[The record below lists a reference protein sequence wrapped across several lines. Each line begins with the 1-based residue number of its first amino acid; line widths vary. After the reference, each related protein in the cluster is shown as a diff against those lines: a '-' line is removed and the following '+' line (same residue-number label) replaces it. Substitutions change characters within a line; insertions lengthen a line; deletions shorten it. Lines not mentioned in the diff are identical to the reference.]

1 MESLYVG
8 PTIIIML
15 KVFRRK
21 EHRKNDMDHML
32 ILKKNLQR
40 ESRRQPS
47 EAYDLENIK
56 ERLDEISQK
65 LSHLHERID
74 SIEGKGAVH
83 AKQSEDGIKKSRIK
97 KTIESNI
104 REHGKLTS
112 YDLAQILSLSRTR
125 CSEYLNEMERAGI
138 IKGVRFRRKRYYEIR
153 QNG

>member
-1 MESLYVG
+1 
-8 PTIIIML
+8 ML
-15 KVFRRK
+15 RVFGRK
-21 EHRKNDMDHML
+21 EKKKSDMEHML

-47 EAYDLENIK
+47 EAYDLEHIR
-56 ERLDEISQK
+56 ERLDDISQK

-74 SIEGKGAVH
+74 GIEGRGTVH
-83 AKQSEDGIKKSRIK
+83 AKPSEDGVKKSRIK

-138 IKGVRFRRKRYYEIR
+138 IKGVRFRRKRYYEIADKTA
-153 QNG
+153 

>member
-1 MESLYVG
+1 
-8 PTIIIML
+8 ML
-15 KVFRRK
+15 KVLRRK
-21 EHRKNDMDHML
+21 EHKKNDMEHML

-47 EAYDLENIK
+47 EVYDLEHIK
-56 ERLDEISQK
+56 ERLDDISQK

-74 SIEGKGAVH
+74 GIEGKKHVAE
-83 AKQSEDGIKKSRIK
+83 KISEDGVKKSKIKKI
-97 KTIESNI
+97 IESNI

-138 IKGVRFRRKRYYEIR
+138 IKGVRFRRKRYYEIS
-153 QNG
+153 GKPT

>member
-1 MESLYVG
+1 
-8 PTIIIML
+8 ML
-15 KVFRRK
+15 RVFRRK
-21 EHRKNDMDHML
+21 TDSRSDMEHML

-56 ERLDEISQK
+56 EKLDDISQK

-74 SIEGKGAVH
+74 GIEGKRIAPG
-83 AKQSEDGIKKSRIK
+83 KSSEDGIKKSRIK

-112 YDLAQILSLSRTR
+112 YDLAQILNLSRTR

-138 IKGVRFRRKRYYEIR
+138 IKGVRFRRKRYYEIP
-153 QNG
+153 GKTA

>member
-8 PTIIIML
+8 PTINIML

-21 EHRKNDMDHML
+21 EHRKNDMEHIL

-56 ERLDEISQK
+56 EKLDDISQK

-74 SIEGKGAVH
+74 GIEGRKTEKV
-83 AKQSEDGIKKSRIK
+83 SEDGIKKSRIK

-138 IKGVRFRRKRYYEIR
+138 IKGVRFRRKRYYEIA
-153 QNG
+153 GKTA

>member
-1 MESLYVG
+1 
-8 PTIIIML
+8 ML

-21 EHRKNDMDHML
+21 EHKKNDMEHIL

-47 EAYDLENIK
+47 EVYDLEHIK

-74 SIEGKGAVH
+74 GLDGKKSEGK
-83 AKQSEDGIKKSRIK
+83 EDGIKKSKIK
-97 KTIESNI
+97 KIIEGNI

-112 YDLAQILSLSRTR
+112 YDLSQILSLSRTR

-138 IKGVRFRRKRYYEIR
+138 IKGVTIRRKRYYEIR
-153 QNG
+153 Q

>member
-1 MESLYVG
+1 
-8 PTIIIML
+8 ML
-15 KVFRRK
+15 KVFRRRNDSRSDM
-21 EHRKNDMDHML
+21 EHVL

-47 EAYDLENIK
+47 EAYDLENIR
-56 ERLDEISQK
+56 ERLDDISQK

-74 SIEGKGAVH
+74 GIDGKGTVH
-83 AKQSEDGIKKSRIK
+83 AKSQEDGIKKSRIK

-138 IKGVRFRRKRYYEIR
+138 IKGVRFRRKRYYEVA
-153 QNG
+153 GKTA

>member
-1 MESLYVG
+1 MFRL
-8 PTIIIML
+8 I
-15 KVFRRK
+15 RRK
-21 EHRKNDMDHML
+21 KDSRSDLEHVL

-40 ESRRQPS
+40 EARKMPS
-47 EAYDLENIK
+47 EAYDMEHIK
-56 ERLDEISQK
+56 ERLEEISQK

-74 SIEGKGAVH
+74 GIEGKNPRLQ
-83 AKQSEDGIKKSRIK
+83 KTSEDGIKKSRIK

-138 IKGVRFRRKRYYEIR
+138 IKGVRFRRKRYYEVA
-153 QNG
+153 GKTA

>member
-1 MESLYVG
+1 
-8 PTIIIML
+8 ML
-15 KVFRRK
+15 RCFGKGK
-21 EHRKNDMDHML
+21 HKKNDMEHMF

-40 ESRRQPS
+40 ESRRMPS
-47 EAYDLENIK
+47 EAYDLENIRD
-56 ERLDEISQK
+56 RLDDISQK

-74 SIEGKGAVH
+74 GLDGKGAAHV
-83 AKQSEDGIKKSRIK
+83 KSPEDGVKKSRIK

-125 CSEYLNEMERAGI
+125 CSEYLNEMERAGT

-153 QNG
+153 QNA